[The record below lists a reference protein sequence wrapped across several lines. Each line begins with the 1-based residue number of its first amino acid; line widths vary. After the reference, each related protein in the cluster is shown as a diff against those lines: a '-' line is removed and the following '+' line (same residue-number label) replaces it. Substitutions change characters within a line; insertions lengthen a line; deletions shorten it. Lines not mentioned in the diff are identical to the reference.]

1 MDNPVN
7 HLNIEKRIADPI
19 HGLIRLTELESK
31 VLESPYIQ
39 RLRDVRQLGIAEYV
53 YPGATHSRFTHSLG
67 VLHNV
72 TLMFDAAYNNWIRNP
87 DLCGDIDA
95 DNVFSDRSLQVTRLA
110 ALCHDLG
117 HLPYSHNLEPAI
129 KWMADSKLI
138 SESFKHEQISAAI
151 LEKDL
156 GHILDDLVP
165 DISGLIEGVYF
176 NLEVPMFSNFLISS
190 AIDADRMDYLFRDSV
205 FCGVDYGRFDKPRLL
220 DSLYPYRIK
229 VGGQK
234 YDAMAIHNKGIESV
248 EQFLL
253 ARHRMHQTIYLNRTV
268 VGFEAGLRRAY
279 FQISTQDPPW
289 ELPDTYLDEPKKILD
304 FTDSTF
310 FSQLKSKLI
319 DCDCWLKDP
328 LLKRESI
335 RKMGPF
341 YFTSTIGK
349 EMDETENEKF
359 NLLNELKEK
368 LERPAEHWFER
379 DHWVYVESKKQSL
392 VKPLPKAINNKFDEF
407 TDAGNLKNTI
417 LLINSKGQLDDPTNR
432 QYGHTFL
439 PHISG
444 HTYHRFLFFSHKK
457 DTEKLETSLKP
468 LMDRFEEYRWEQSSL
483 RSYF

>member
-31 VLESPYIQ
+31 ILESPYFQ
-39 RLRDVRQLGIAEYV
+39 RLRDIRQLGIADYV

-72 TLMFDAAYNNWIRNP
+72 TLMFDAAYKNWARNP
-87 DLCGDIDA
+87 DICGDIDG
-95 DNVFSDRSLQVTRLA
+95 DNVFSDRSLEITRLA

-117 HLPYSHNLEPAI
+117 HLPFSHNLEPAI
-129 KWMADSKLI
+129 EWMAESKLI
-138 SESFKHEQISAAI
+138 SESFRHEHISSTI
-151 LEKDL
+151 LQKEL
-156 GHILDDLVP
+156 GHILDDYVS
-165 DISGLIEGVYF
+165 DISGLIEGDYF

-234 YDAMAIHNKGIESV
+234 YDGMAIHNKGIESV

-253 ARHRMHQTIYLNRTV
+253 ARHRMHQTIYFNRTV

-279 FQISTQDPPW
+279 FQLSTKNPPW
-289 ELPDTYLDEPKKILD
+289 ELPDVYLEDPVKILD

-310 FSQLKSKLI
+310 FSQLKSNLQ
-319 DCDCWLKDP
+319 DSDCWLKDP
-328 LLKRESI
+328 LLKRESV

-341 YFTSTIGK
+341 YFTSTGG
-349 EMDETENEKF
+349 EALDETENEKF

-368 LERPAEHWFER
+368 LERPAEHWYDR
-379 DHWVYVESKKQSL
+379 DHWVYVESKKQTL

-407 TDAGNLKNTI
+407 TDTGNLKNTI
-417 LLINSKGQLDDPTNR
+417 LLINSKGQLDDPTHR
-432 QYGHTFL
+432 HYGHTFL
-439 PHISG
+439 PHISD
-444 HTYHRFLFFSHKK
+444 HTYYRFLFFSHKK
-457 DTEKLETSLKP
+457 DTEKLENAIKP
-468 LMDRFEEYRWEQSSL
+468 LFDRFEEYQWQQSSL
-483 RSYF
+483 QSYF